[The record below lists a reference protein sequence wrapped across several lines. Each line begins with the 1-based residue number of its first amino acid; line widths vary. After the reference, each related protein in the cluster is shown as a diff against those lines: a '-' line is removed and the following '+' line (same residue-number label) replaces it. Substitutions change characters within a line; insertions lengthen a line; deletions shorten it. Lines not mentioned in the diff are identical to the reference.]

1 MNTVSTG
8 AQFVRMQANNLMLQE
23 RLAKLSDQVATQ
35 KVSSDFAGLGSGAR
49 VSINLRGEL
58 KELDTYA
65 RNISGAQL
73 RLTTQVEAMER
84 IGQLAK
90 ELSVELIKL
99 QSDPNAEVAVVNQI
113 AQQGYQELTSL
124 LNAKVDGRYVFA
136 GGDSANAPLPAAGAD
151 ALFAQIAADLPGPI
165 TNAATSL
172 ATTRGRLAQDDWF
185 ADTIDP
191 DTTAPPVPVVPPVS
205 ARVDRDLDL
214 EYGVLATNGV
224 YSDDVDLTEDLPYF
238 REFLH
243 AFAAAANVDKP
254 TTPAELDEFRGYLDQ
269 VRQGVDRATGRLDEE
284 VGALG
289 ALGSRMKAIDDR
301 HKDLALHLRSGVSDV
316 EDVDMAAAITKLQL
330 VQTQLQASYRVT
342 SSLNQVNLNDF
353 L

>member
-8 AQFVRMQANNLMLQE
+8 AQFVRMQANNLALQE
-23 RLAKLSDQVATQ
+23 RLARLSDQVATQ

-58 KELDTYA
+58 KELDTYS
-65 RNISGAQL
+65 RNIAGAQL

-90 ELSVELIKL
+90 DLSVELIKL

-113 AQQGYQELTSL
+113 ARQGYQELTSL

-136 GGDSANAPLPAAGAD
+136 GGDGANPPLPAARAD
-151 ALFAQIAADLPGPI
+151 ALFAQTATDLTGPI

-172 ATTRGRLAQDDWF
+172 ATTRATAAQRGWF

-191 DTTAPPVPVVPPVS
+191 DTGVPPVPVVPAVS

-214 EYGVLATNGV
+214 EYGVPATNGV
-224 YSDDVDLTEDLPYF
+224 YSDDVDLTQDLPYF

-254 TTPAELDEFRGYLDQ
+254 TTPAELDELRGYLQQ
-269 VRQGVDRATGRLDEE
+269 VQQGVDRATKRLDEE

-289 ALGSRMKAIDDR
+289 ALGSRMKTIDDR
-301 HKDLALHLRSGVSDV
+301 HKDLAVHLQRGVSDV